1 MQNQLPMLKDNNK
14 YAGQPILGQLLNY
27 IPQHIFK
34 LSVNEFNADAAHNTV
49 STWDQ
54 FTFMFYGILTGCSTL
69 REIRKNFALFGDK
82 LTQCEIKS
90 IPARSSISDANRK
103 RNAGVFG
110 KLYAE
115 LYQYY
120 KKDLTNSYLSSKING
135 EIDPCKVEIFDSTTV
150 SLFTD
155 IFKNT
160 GRMPQNGSAK
170 GGIKAFTKITLSERV
185 PNFIY
190 LRSATTNEKLFLS
203 YLSLSPGTIAVFD
216 KGFHKF
222 SQYLEWTNAGIYYVT
237 KPNSNAAFTII
248 KQNDITD
255 QAGVG
260 ITMDA
265 CIELKYY
272 CKTTKEQRT
281 TQARLIHYKDLM
293 GQEHQFLT
301 NLTTVKALTICM
313 LYKNRWTIE
322 PLFRQIKQ
330 NFELTY
336 FLSDS
341 SEGIKTQIWIAMIIN
356 LIFTV
361 IHKQIKEAEDFAT
374 MVKVAA
380 KNMSSYVWFMNFLKY
395 PEIMIKEVKIN
406 IEKIQ
411 LNLFNQTEGG
421 GKFNT
426 T

>member
-1 MQNQLPMLKDNNK
+1 MLKDNNK

-34 LSVNEFNADAAHNTV
+34 QSVIEYNADKEHKTV

-54 FTFMFYGILTGCSTL
+54 FTFMFYGILTGSSTL
-69 REIRKNFALFGDK
+69 REIGKNFALFGDK

-103 RNAGVFG
+103 RKADVFG
-110 KLYAE
+110 KLYID

-120 KKDLTNSYLSSKING
+120 KKDLTNSYLSLEING
-135 EIDPCKVEIFDSTTV
+135 EIDPRTVEIFDSTTV

-160 GRMPQNGSAK
+160 GRIPQNGSTK
-170 GGIKAFTKITLSERV
+170 GGIKAFAKITLSERV

-190 LRSATTNEKLFLS
+190 LRSATTNEKLFLN
-203 YLSLSPGTIAVFD
+203 YLQLSKGTITVFD

-222 SQYLEWTNAGIYYVT
+222 SQYQEWTDAGIYYVT
-237 KPNSNAAFTII
+237 RPNNNAVFTIL
-248 KQNDITD
+248 KQNDISE
-255 QAGVG
+255 QSGFGV
-260 ITMDA
+260 TMDA
-265 CIELKYY
+265 TIELKYY
-272 CKTTKEQRT
+272 CKTNKEQHT
-281 TQARLIHYKDLM
+281 TQARLIHYKDLQ
-293 GQEHQFLT
+293 GNEHKFLS
-301 NLTTVKALTICM
+301 NMESVKALTICM

-322 PLFRQIKQ
+322 PLFKQIKQ

-341 SEGIKTQIWIAMIIN
+341 KEGIKTQIWIAMIIN

-374 MVKVAA
+374 MVKIAA
-380 KNMSSYVWFMNFLKY
+380 KNMTSYVWFVNFLKC
-395 PEIMIKEVKIN
+395 PTIMIKEVKRN

-411 LNLFNQTEGG
+411 LDLFNQLEGG
-421 GKFNT
+421 GIFIRT
-426 T
+426 